1 MRTNGCLALLLW
13 VGCGGG
19 DTPVEAAPEALA
31 NEDPAAMLSAAASLE
46 AAGDLGAALA
56 RAEAALAAGGGRDAA
71 LSVAKLAIR
80 SEQYDR
86 ALTVLQPLVDVD
98 PNDST
103 AQYDLALVHHRR
115 NDYNRARSGYLAALR
130 ADPQQADARFNLA
143 LLCWNQGVQEEARH
157 HAAKFREAFP
167 TDVRGHELASM
178 MSASSR
184 PAAEPG
190 PRAAAPSDLTTS
202 RGRTSPPR

>member
-1 MRTNGCLALLLW
+1 MRTNSCLALLLW
-13 VGCGGG
+13 IGCRDGE
-19 DTPVEAAPEALA
+19 TPVEAAPEALTVEA
-31 NEDPAAMLSAAASLE
+31 PAAMLSAAASLE
-46 AAGDLGAALA
+46 AAGDLGGALA

-71 LSVAKLAIR
+71 LTVAKLAIR

-86 ALTVLQPLVDVD
+86 ALTVLEPLVHVD
-98 PNDST
+98 PNDAT

-115 NDYNRARSGYLAALR
+115 DDYNRARAGYLAALR

-143 LLCWNQGVQEEARH
+143 LLCWKQGVQEEARH

-178 MSASSR
+178 MSATSR
-184 PAAEPG
+184 PTIQPG
-190 PRAAAPSDLTTS
+190 PSVAAPSDLTGN